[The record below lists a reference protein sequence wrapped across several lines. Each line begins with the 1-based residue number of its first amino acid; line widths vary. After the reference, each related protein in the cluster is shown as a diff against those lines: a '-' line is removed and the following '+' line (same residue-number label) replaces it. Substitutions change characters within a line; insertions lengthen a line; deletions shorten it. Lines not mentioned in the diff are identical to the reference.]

1 MYQALPRLPPASD
14 LGRYPA
20 RPMMNN
26 RHFDDGST
34 ICSYSDIFLVEC
46 PACRRCATSRRH
58 GKNGIATIARFVCE
72 HCGKTQQKELT
83 GWHVGMSQDWFFEY
97 PLWLRIPC
105 CGHELWAHNS
115 DHLRYIESYV
125 SAKHR
130 MRNPNPD
137 ATNRNTAMASRFP
150 KWIINAKNRDEIL
163 KAIDKL
169 HHKIAG

>member
-1 MYQALPRLPPASD
+1 
-14 LGRYPA
+14 
-20 RPMMNN
+20 MMNN

-97 PLWLRIPC
+97 PLWLRTPC

-137 ATNRNTAMASRFP
+137 AAIRNTTMASRFP
-150 KWIINAKNRDEIL
+150 KWIISAKNRDEIL